1 MKETSKSV
9 IITGANKGIG
19 LASVKKFLLNNYK
32 VFCCTR
38 IKDQKNLMN
47 NLEVSD
53 NLLKNIIPIY
63 LDLESEKSIIDAV
76 EEIKKTEYEINGLIN
91 NAGTIETKLFLMSK
105 INDIKDMFQTNF
117 FSNLLFTQLII
128 KIFIKQKFGNIVNI
142 SSTASQDP
150 IPGRLAYSS
159 IKSAIDISS
168 KILSKE
174 LGPFNIRVNSV
185 APGLT
190 DTDLM
195 KNSHK
200 KENVDKMV
208 KNLSIKR
215 VARPAEIANLI
226 FFLISNESSYVT
238 GQVLRVDGGMQ

>member
-1 MKETSKSV
+1 MIEKSKSV

-19 LASVKKFLLNNYK
+19 LASVKKFLTNNYR

-38 IKDQKNLMN
+38 TKDQKKLINS
-47 NLEVSD
+47 LEISD

-63 LDLESEKSIIDAV
+63 LDLESEVSIINAV

-91 NAGTIETKLFLMSK
+91 NAGTIETKLFLMTK
-105 INDIKDMFQTNF
+105 IDDIKNMFQTNF

-128 KIFIKQKFGNIVNI
+128 KIFIKQKHGNIVNI
-142 SSTASQDP
+142 SSTAGQDP
-150 IPGRLAYSS
+150 ISGRLAYSS

-200 KENVDKMV
+200 KENIEKVV

-215 VARPAEIANLI
+215 VAKPAEIANLI
-226 FFLISNESSYVT
+226 FFLISNESSYIT